1 MIPFAFSFISG
12 IAVYNFFPFFP
23 ISIITLCSTVT
34 FLLFRYSKDRKKGL
48 LIILTFAFGIFYS
61 FLRHDSIPEIKMPN
75 EAVVEGTIVNVPE
88 ISGEKIRFTLT
99 EVYINETRIQGKIRL
114 FILSERIFLL
124 PASGDRIRAIVR
136 LKEPNF
142 FHNPGVYSYDLKKKG
157 IVAVGYIKQMQILN
171 KSNGILSWIN
181 RRRQALGEIID
192 NSLSKDVASFHKA
205 IIPGLKSG
213 IGQDMRD
220 SFSATGLAHLLSIS
234 GTHFGLLAFIIFKTI
249 KIIVKFFPLRILTGM
264 TLYITP
270 TQIAII
276 LTLPLLIFY
285 ALISGTSTPTV
296 RSLIM
301 VFIYM
306 LALFL
311 GRRDQWLNSLAIAA
325 MVILFWQ
332 PGALFDLSF
341 QLSFIAVFS
350 IGYILEKR
358 SRDESENLD
367 FQKVVNKVKTAVL
380 ITLAAVFGTAPVVAL
395 VFKQFPLI
403 SPVTNL
409 LITPI
414 VCFIILPLGF
424 FTGFIT
430 LLFNMSSLP
439 LSKLTDMITGFTL
452 NLIRV
457 FAEIPYSNLR
467 VPNPSF
473 IIMVLYFLSL
483 MFIFKSR
490 VKWRF
495 LPFILIICFYF
506 LTPHLSTN
514 YFNITFLDVGQGDS
528 AIVEFPDKK
537 VLLIDGGTSDPDT
550 GRMVIAPYLWSKGIR
565 KIDFIALTHPHPDHY
580 GGLIYI
586 MDNFKVGEI
595 WLNGRILPEAKEFFQ
610 KIQEKRIFQRVLRR
624 GDVFEAGEYKIY
636 IFHPY
641 DEFFADSPRGEFS
654 VQNNDSLV
662 LKIESKNGSILF
674 TGDIEKEAE
683 EDLIHLGKWL
693 KSDIIK
699 VPHHGGRTSSSKK
712 FLEMVNPKI
721 AVISVGKGNPFNH
734 PHRETLERYKNR
746 GVRLFMTDIHGA
758 VIVTLKG
765 ENPEIMTYWD
775 SRLKK
780 VMNWRDEVK
789 NLSLLL

>member
-1 MIPFAFSFISG
+1 MIPFAVSFISG

-23 ISIITLCSTVT
+23 ISISILCITVT
-34 FLLFRYSKDRKKGL
+34 FLVFRYCKDKRKRL
-48 LIILTFAFGIFYS
+48 LIILIFAFGISYS
-61 FLRHDSIPEIKMPN
+61 LLRDNNPPEITLPH
-75 EAVVEGTIVNVPE
+75 EAIVEGIDVNVPE
-88 ISGEKIRFTLT
+88 ISKGKIRFTLN
-99 EVYINETRIQGKIRL
+99 EVYINGMEIQGKVRL
-114 FILSERIFLL
+114 FILSDDPSLL
-124 PASGDRIRAIVR
+124 PSFGDRIRAVAR

-142 FHNPGVYSYDLKKKG
+142 FRNLGVYSYDLRKKR
-157 IVAVGYIKQMQILN
+157 IVAVGYIRGMQILN
-171 KSNGILSWIN
+171 KGGGILSWIN
-181 RRRQALGEIID
+181 RKRQTLGKIID
-192 NSLSKDVASFHKA
+192 NSFSEEVASFQKA
-205 IIPGLKSG
+205 IILGLKG
-213 IGQDMRD
+213 EIGQDIRD

-249 KIIVKFFPLRILTGM
+249 KMAVKFFPLRVLTRV

-301 VFIYM
+301 IFIYM

-311 GRRDQWLNSLAIAA
+311 GRRDQWLNSLAVAA
-325 MVILFWQ
+325 IIILLWQ
-332 PGALFDLSF
+332 PQALFDLSF

-350 IGYILEKR
+350 IGYVLEKR
-358 SRDESENLD
+358 SGDKEKGTGL
-367 FQKVVNKVKTAVL
+367 QKVVEKIKTAF
-380 ITLAAVFGTAPVVAL
+380 IMTLAAVSGTAPIVVL
-395 VFKQFPLI
+395 VFKRFSLI
-403 SPVTNL
+403 SPGTNL

-424 FTGFIT
+424 FTGFIA

-439 LSKLTDMITGFTL
+439 LSRLTNMITSFTL
-452 NLIRV
+452 NLIKA
-457 FAEIPYSNLR
+457 FAEIPYSSL
-467 VPNPSF
+467 PLHNPSF
-473 IIMVLYFLSL
+473 IIMVLYFLTL
-483 MFIFKSR
+483 MFVFKSR

-495 LPFILIICFYF
+495 LPFILILCFYF
-506 LTPHLSTN
+506 LTPHLYAN
-514 YFNITFLDVGQGDS
+514 NFNVTFLDVGQGD
-528 AIVEFPDKK
+528 AAVVEFPDRR
-537 VLLIDGGTSDPDT
+537 VMLIDGGTRDPDT

-565 KIDFIALTHPHPDHY
+565 KIDFIALTHFHPDHH

-595 WLNGRILPEAKEFFQ
+595 WLNGRILPEAGEFFQ
-610 KIQEKRIFQRVLRR
+610 KIQERRIPKRILKR
-624 GDVFEAGEYKIY
+624 GDVLEARDYKIY

-641 DEFFADSPRGEFS
+641 DGFLADSPRGEFS

-683 EDLIHLGKWL
+683 EDLLHLGRWL
-693 KSDIIK
+693 KSDVLK
-699 VPHHGGRTSSSKK
+699 VPHHGGRTSSSRE
-712 FLEMVNPKI
+712 FLEMINPKI
-721 AVISVGKGNPFNH
+721 AVISAGQDNPFNH
-734 PHRETLERYKNR
+734 PHTETLKRYKNI
-746 GVRLFMTDIHGA
+746 GVRLFRTDIHGA

-765 ENPEIMTYWD
+765 KNPEIMTYWD

-780 VMNWRDEVK
+780 VMNWRDEIK
-789 NLSLLL
+789 NLGLLL